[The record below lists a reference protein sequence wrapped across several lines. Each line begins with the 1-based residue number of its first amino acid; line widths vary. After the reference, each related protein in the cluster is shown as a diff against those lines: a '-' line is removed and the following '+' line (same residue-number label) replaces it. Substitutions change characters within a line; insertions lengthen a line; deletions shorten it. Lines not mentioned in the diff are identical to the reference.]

1 MAQNRERNASILLNE
16 EINEI
21 VRQAKNGELIGK
33 SFTGSNGVFMPLI
46 KRIIEIAL
54 NQEIE
59 KYLEED
65 NKNNNR
71 RNGYMR
77 KTIKSGFGHFD
88 IETPRDRN
96 CDFEPQIIKKN
107 QTKLADEIDNKII
120 SLYSHGMSYRD
131 IKQHI
136 SDIYGLEISDG
147 AISNITDALIPEL
160 QAWQERP
167 LSEVYP
173 IVWLDAIHF
182 KVRENGVYIGKAVYT
197 VLGVNS
203 DGNKELLGLYLSET
217 ESAKYWLSVLSDLQ
231 NRGVK
236 DILIACVDGL
246 TGFKEAIT
254 SVFPETEVQ
263 LCVIHQIRNN
273 LKQIAS
279 KDEKEF
285 LVDLKKVYKASSI
298 QSAELAFEV
307 LKEKWQQKYPKVI
320 DSWEKKWVELT
331 AYFKYP
337 EPIRRLI
344 YTTNAVEA
352 VHRQFRQLS
361 KTKGGFPSE
370 MALLKL
376 LFVGLKHIS
385 NSWSKPVRNWKLT
398 LNQLNIFFDG
408 RLDDIINR

>member
-1 MAQNRERNASILLNE
+1 M
-16 EINEI
+16 
-21 VRQAKNGELIGK
+21 
-33 SFTGSNGVFMPLI
+33 
-46 KRIIEIAL
+46 
-54 NQEIE
+54 
-59 KYLEED
+59 
-65 NKNNNR
+65 
-71 RNGYMR
+71 
-77 KTIKSGFGHFD
+77 
-88 IETPRDRN
+88 
-96 CDFEPQIIKKN
+96 
-107 QTKLADEIDNKII
+107 
-120 SLYSHGMSYRD
+120 
-131 IKQHI
+131 
-136 SDIYGLEISDG
+136 
-147 AISNITDALIPEL
+147 
-160 QAWQERP
+160 
-167 LSEVYP
+167 
-173 IVWLDAIHF
+173 
-182 KVRENGVYIGKAVYT
+182 
-197 VLGVNS
+197 
-203 DGNKELLGLYLSET
+203 GLYLSET

-285 LVDLKKVYKASSI
+285 LADLKKVYKASSI
-298 QSAELAFEV
+298 QSAELAFV
-307 LKEKWQQKYPKVI
+307 DLKVKWDKKYPKVI

>member
-1 MAQNRERNASILLNE
+1 MAQSVEHNATILLNE
-16 EINEI
+16 EINDI

-33 SFTGSNGVFMPLI
+33 SFTGSNGIFMPLI

-59 KYLEED
+59 KYLED
-65 NKNNNR
+65 NDKNNNR

-96 CDFEPQIIKKN
+96 GAFEPQIVKKN

-147 AISNITDALIPEL
+147 SISNITDALIPEL

-197 VLGVNS
+197 ILGINS

-217 ESAKYWLSVLSDLQ
+217 ESAKYWLSVLTDLQ

-263 LCVIHQIRNN
+263 LCIIHQIRNN

-285 LVDLKKVYKASSI
+285 LSDLKKVYKASSI
-298 QSAELAFEV
+298 QSAELAFV
-307 LKEKWQQKYPKVI
+307 DLKTKWDKKYPKVI

-352 VHRQFRQLS
+352 VHRQFRRLS

-376 LFVGLKHIS
+376 LFIGLKHIS
-385 NSWSKPVRNWKLT
+385 NSWSKPIRNWKLT

-408 RLDDIINR
+408 RLDDIIYR

>member
-96 CDFEPQIIKKN
+96 GDFEPQIIKKN

-120 SLYSHGMSYRD
+120 SLYSHGMSYSD
-131 IKQHI
+131 IRQHI

-147 AISNITDALIPEL
+147 SISNITDALIPEL

-182 KVRENGVYIGKAVYT
+182 KVREN
-197 VLGVNS
+197 
-203 DGNKELLGLYLSET
+203 
-217 ESAKYWLSVLSDLQ
+217 
-231 NRGVK
+231 
-236 DILIACVDGL
+236 
-246 TGFKEAIT
+246 
-254 SVFPETEVQ
+254 
-263 LCVIHQIRNN
+263 
-273 LKQIAS
+273 
-279 KDEKEF
+279 
-285 LVDLKKVYKASSI
+285 KVY
-298 QSAELAFEV
+298 F
-307 LKEKWQQKYPKVI
+307 
-320 DSWEKKWVELT
+320 T
-331 AYFKYP
+331 
-337 EPIRRLI
+337 
-344 YTTNAVEA
+344 
-352 VHRQFRQLS
+352 
-361 KTKGGFPSE
+361 
-370 MALLKL
+370 
-376 LFVGLKHIS
+376 
-385 NSWSKPVRNWKLT
+385 VR
-398 LNQLNIFFDG
+398 
-408 RLDDIINR
+408 

>member
-1 MAQNRERNASILLNE
+1 MAQHREHNASILLNE

-21 VRQAKNGELIGK
+21 VRQAQNGELIGK

-54 NQEIE
+54 NKEIE
-59 KYLEED
+59 KYLEESD
-65 NKNNNR
+65 KKNNR
-71 RNGYMR
+71 RNGYMK
-77 KTIKSGFGHFD
+77 KTIKTGFGHFD

-96 CDFEPQIIKKN
+96 GDFEPQIIKKN
-107 QTKLADEIDNKII
+107 QTKLSDEIDNKII

-131 IKQHI
+131 IRQHV
-136 SDIYGLEISDG
+136 SDIYGLEISEG
-147 AISNITDALIPEL
+147 SITNITDALIPEL

-197 VLGVNS
+197 ILGINS

-217 ESAKYWLSVLSDLQ
+217 ESARYWLSVLTDLQ

-273 LKQIAS
+273 LKQVAS

-285 LVDLKKVYKASSI
+285 MTDLKKVYKASSI
-298 QSAELAFEV
+298 QSAELAFV
-307 LKEKWQQKYPKVI
+307 DLKAKWDKKYPKVI

-352 VHRQFRQLS
+352 VHRQFRRLS

-376 LFVGLKHIS
+376 LFIGLKHIS

>member
-1 MAQNRERNASILLNE
+1 M
-16 EINEI
+16 
-21 VRQAKNGELIGK
+21 NGL
-33 SFTGSNGVFMPLI
+33 
-46 KRIIEIAL
+46 
-54 NQEIE
+54 
-59 KYLEED
+59 
-65 NKNNNR
+65 
-71 RNGYMR
+71 
-77 KTIKSGFGHFD
+77 
-88 IETPRDRN
+88 
-96 CDFEPQIIKKN
+96 
-107 QTKLADEIDNKII
+107 
-120 SLYSHGMSYRD
+120 SYRD

-147 AISNITDALIPEL
+147 SISNITDALIPEL

-197 VLGVNS
+197 ILGINS

-217 ESAKYWLSVLSDLQ
+217 ESAKYWLSVLTDLQ

-263 LCVIHQIRNN
+263 LCIIHQIRNN

-285 LVDLKKVYKASSI
+285 LSDLKKVYKASSI
-298 QSAELAFEV
+298 QSAELAFV
-307 LKEKWQQKYPKVI
+307 DLKTKWDKKYPKVI

-352 VHRQFRQLS
+352 VHRQFRRLS

-376 LFVGLKHIS
+376 LFIGLKHIS
-385 NSWSKPVRNWKLT
+385 NSWSKPIRNWKLT

-408 RLDDIINR
+408 RLDDIIYR